1 MKKLIG
7 LYSPAAGSGKSTVAK
22 WLEEERGY
30 TIVPFAQT
38 LKEMLIPMLKA
49 MGYDQADAEDLVFKH
64 KQVVVPSAEVS
75 VRHMLRTL
83 GTEWGRSCI
92 HPDIWLRCWSERI
105 KHFDKVVVD
114 DCRFRNEAQLIKNL
128 GGELWYVERPGIPKS
143 FEHSSEGSLNDY
155 EDFDCAVFNDG
166 AIEDLTTKLRLLAK
180 A

>member
-7 LYSPAAGSGKSTVAK
+7 LYSPAPGSGKSTVAK
-22 WLEEERGY
+22 WLEEEQGY

-49 MGYDQADAEDLVFKH
+49 LGYDQADAETLVFRH
-64 KQVVVPSAEVS
+64 KEVVVPAAEVS

-92 HPDIWLRCWSERI
+92 HPSIWLRCWAERI
-105 KHFDKVVVD
+105 KEYDKVVVD
-114 DCRFRNEAQLIKNL
+114 DCRFLNEAQLIANL
-128 GGELWYVERPGIPKS
+128 GGELWYVERPGVPHS

-155 EDFDCAVFNDG
+155 SNFRFAVYNEG
-166 AIEDLTTKLRLLAK
+166 SIEDLRIKLRLLAQT
-180 A
+180 

>member
-7 LYSPAAGSGKSTVAK
+7 IYSPAAGSGKTTVAR
-22 WLEEERGY
+22 WLAEERGY

-38 LKEMLIPMLKA
+38 IKEMLHPMLVSL
-49 MGYDQADAEDLVFKH
+49 GCDHAEAIDLLENK
-64 KQVVVPSAEVS
+64 KQVVVPGAEVS

-92 HPDIWLRCWSERI
+92 HPQIWLRCWSERI
-105 KHFDKVVVD
+105 QYYDKVVVD
-114 DCRFRNEAQLIKNL
+114 DCRFRNEAELIKSL
-128 GGELWYVERPGIPKS
+128 GGELWYVEREGVPKS

-155 EDFDCAVFNDG
+155 EDFDCAVFNEG
-166 AIEDLTTKLRLLAK
+166 SIKDLTTKLRLLAK

>member
-7 LYSPAAGSGKSTVAK
+7 IYSPAAGSGKTTVAR
-22 WLEEERGY
+22 WLAEERGY

-38 LKEMLIPMLKA
+38 IKEMLHPMMVSL
-49 MGYDQADAEDLVFKH
+49 GCDHAEATDLLENK
-64 KQVVVPSAEVS
+64 KQVVVPGAEVS

-92 HPDIWLRCWSERI
+92 HPQIWLRCWSERI
-105 KHFDKVVVD
+105 QYYDKVVVD
-114 DCRFRNEAQLIKNL
+114 DCRFRNEAELIKNL
-128 GGELWYVERPGIPKS
+128 GGALWYVERPGVPKS

-155 EDFDCAVFNDG
+155 EDFDCAVFNEG
-166 AIEDLTTKLRLLAK
+166 SIEDLTTKLRVLAK